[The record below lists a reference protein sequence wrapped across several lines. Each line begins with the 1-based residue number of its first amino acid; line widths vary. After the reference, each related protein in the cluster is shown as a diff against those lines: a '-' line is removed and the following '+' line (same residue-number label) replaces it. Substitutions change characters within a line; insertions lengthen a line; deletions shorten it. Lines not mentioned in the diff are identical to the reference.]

1 MQSARQIKI
10 IHPKKKKKKKKTNK
24 NKNKKCEMGR
34 DIDNK
39 LELLSKSYENFKV
52 ILLSN

>member
-10 IHPKKKKKKKKTNK
+10 IHPKKKKKTNK

-39 LELLSKSYENFKV
+39 LEMLSKSYENFKV

>member
-10 IHPKKKKKKKKTNK
+10 IHPKTKD
-24 NKNKKCEMGR
+24 KKCEMGR

-39 LELLSKSYENFKV
+39 LEHLSKSYENFKV
-52 ILLSN
+52 I